1 MFAFLGVKMVFGETN
16 CASGVGGMLVKG
28 GVGIGE
34 GGRMSVIGGG
44 EGRNSMGLGE
54 SKLI

>member
-1 MFAFLGVKMVFGETN
+1 MVFGETN

-28 GVGIGE
+28 RIGIGE
-34 GGRMSVIGGG
+34 GGRMSLIGGG
-44 EGRNSMGLGE
+44 EGRNSIGLGD